1 LDAAEEVR
9 AKCRI
14 GNWFCVQNGCDPIL
28 ASVVR
33 NLFQGSG
40 SCFSETNPE
49 IQASVSASFGRSLQI
64 SGCGGFRESRL
75 N

>member
-1 LDAAEEVR
+1 LEAAEEVR

-14 GNWFCVQNGCDPIL
+14 GNWFCAQNGCDPIL
-28 ASVVR
+28 PSVVR

-49 IQASVSASFGRSLQI
+49 IQTSVSANSGQSLQI
-64 SGCGGFRESRL
+64 SACGGFRRTSL
-75 N
+75 D